1 MSRLSLVTALLA
13 SLLTTPLFAAETA
26 TLYGRIQDESGALV
40 PAANVTARH
49 TLTGFARSVTS
60 ATDGS
65 FRLPALPPG
74 PYEITVELA
83 GFTGVK
89 RSGVTLGL
97 GMEVGLDFR
106 LVVGGTQETVEVTAA
121 APVIETTNAAVQST
135 ITRDQVDLLPLVGR
149 DYLDLARLSAGAV
162 VTNGQG
168 TSFTGS
174 RGRSNQFL
182 IDGIDN
188 SEDISGFRRQDFNL
202 DAIAEFQ
209 VLVNN
214 FKAEY
219 GRAGGGV
226 ISVLTRSGTN
236 TLHGG
241 AFFLFRNQDMIAR
254 SPFEAPGSARDPFKR
269 KQWGAHVGGPI
280 ARNRTHFFASFD
292 YEDRATNTSQTA
304 PFPAPGAVVSAATRD
319 LLQRNGVPAFPDT
332 SQGTRVRLVRPE
344 YVRIPKLSARIDHT
358 LNAKQNVTLRFNFE
372 RDSEP
377 SGLSGTI
384 FDANGGTSIFRTIYG
399 SLSHKWILGP
409 NMLNEIYLQV
419 GQSKFDGF
427 VASPNLVNIFVD
439 EFSTATPYLGGST
452 SFPQGRTDKVF
463 QVIEN
468 FTWHR
473 PGTGGGHV
481 LKTGV
486 DLKLFRS
493 DSFFD
498 SNFRGSFFFATV
510 NDFLAGRPRRFTQ
523 NQGDSSLERP
533 NDILGLYVQD
543 DWTLSRKLTLN
554 LGLRY
559 DYERGPVE
567 AISAIPESSPVCAL
581 TGTCSAARDGL
592 GSDKNNLAPRFGFLW
607 DPQGSGRT
615 VIHGGIGLYYDQV
628 ILNVQGN
635 ARFTPPKIVG
645 VQIENPTFPDPFRG
659 GSAATLRPNVSVVDP
674 DVVTPRNLNTSLGVR
689 RQLTENL
696 GLDATLVWN
705 RGYDHIVIVNTN
717 AIDPT
722 TRQRPNAN
730 FTNVNFYTNA
740 GDIRYK
746 GLLVELRKRMAKRH
760 SWGLSY
766 TLAKAENTTETT
778 LTAVQIPRD
787 IARNYGPATED
798 RRHALVGNFVAS
810 LPWDLQLAG
819 IFEFRTERPLDV
831 FVGGRDLNGDG
842 ITGDWPDGYS
852 RNSVRELS
860 TSEAN
865 RLRALYGLAP
875 ITAYADNAKFWNAD
889 LTVQKR
895 IGLGGTRALR
905 LTAEVFNVFNHPN
918 FSQPSQS
925 ITSSLFGQV
934 TAIDTGRD
942 ARPRSFQIT
951 GQIEF

>member
-1 MSRLSLVTALLA
+1 MSRFRLIVILLA
-13 SLLTTPLFAAETA
+13 SLLAAPLHAAETA
-26 TLYGRIQDESGALV
+26 TLFGRIQDESGALV
-40 PAANVTARH
+40 PAATVTARH
-49 TLTGFARSVTS
+49 ALTGFVRSVTS
-60 ATDGS
+60 AVDGS
-65 FRLPALPPG
+65 YRLPALPPG
-74 PYEITVELA
+74 PYEIGVELT
-83 GFTGVK
+83 GFTSVK
-89 RSGVTLGL
+89 RRGVTLGV
-97 GMEVGLDFR
+97 GTEVGIDFR
-106 LVVGGTQETVEVTAA
+106 LAVGSTQETVDVTAA
-121 APVIETTNAAVQST
+121 APVIETTNAAVEST
-135 ITRDQVDLLPLVGR
+135 ITREQIDLLPLVGR

-162 VTNGQG
+162 VTSGQG

-182 IDGIDN
+182 IDGLDN

-236 TLHGG
+236 SLQGG
-241 AFFLFRNQDMIAR
+241 AFFLFRNQDMIVR

-269 KQWGAHVGGPI
+269 KQWGAHLGGPI
-280 ARNRTHFFASFD
+280 VRNKTHFFASFD
-292 YEDRATNTSQTA
+292 YEDRATNTTLTA
-304 PFPAPGAVVSAATRD
+304 PFPAPGATVSSATRE
-319 LLQRNGVPAFPDT
+319 LLARNGVPAFPDT

-344 YVRIPKLSARIDHT
+344 YVRIPKLSARLDHV
-358 LNAKQNVTLRFNFE
+358 LNARQNLTLRFNFE

-377 SGLSGTI
+377 SGVSGTV
-384 FDANGGTSIFRTIYG
+384 FDVNGGTSIFRTIYG
-399 SLSHKWILGP
+399 SLSHKWILGT
-409 NMLNEIYLQV
+409 NALNEVYVQV

-427 VASPNLVNIFVD
+427 VAAPNLVNIFVD
-439 EFSTATPYLGGST
+439 EFSSGTPYLGGST
-452 SFPQGRTDKVF
+452 SFPQGRTDQVF

-473 PGTGGGHV
+473 PGKRSHVFKGGI
-481 LKTGV
+481 
-486 DLKLFRS
+486 DLKRFRS

-523 NQGDSSLERP
+523 NQGNSRLDRP
-533 NDILGLYVQD
+533 NDILGVYVQD

-567 AISAIPESSPVCAL
+567 AVSEIPEGSPVCAL
-581 TGTCSAARDGL
+581 TGTCAAARDGL
-592 GSDKNNLAPRFGFLW
+592 GSDKNNLGPRFGFLW
-607 DPQGSGRT
+607 DPKASGRT
-615 VIHGGIGLYYDQV
+615 IVHGGLGLYYDQV

-635 ARFTPPKIVG
+635 ARFTPPKVIG
-645 VQIENPTFPDPFRG
+645 VQIENPSFPDPFRS

-674 DVVTPRNLNTSLGVR
+674 DIVTPRNLNASLGVR
-689 RQLTENL
+689 RQLTTNL

-705 RGYDHIVIVNTN
+705 RGYDHVLIVNTN
-717 AIDPT
+717 AIDPA

-746 GLLVELRKRMAKRH
+746 GLLVELRKRMSNRH

-766 TLAKAENTTETT
+766 TLAKAENTAETT

-787 IARNYGPATED
+787 IARSYGPANED
-798 RRHALVGNFVAS
+798 RRHTLVGNFVAS
-810 LPWDLQLAG
+810 LPWNFQLAG

-860 TSEAN
+860 TAEAN

-875 ITAYADNAKFWNAD
+875 ITAYANNAKFWNGD
-889 LTVQKR
+889 VTLQKR
-895 IGLGGTRALR
+895 IGLGGARALR
-905 LTAEVFNVFNHPN
+905 LTLEVFNVFNHPN

-934 TAIDTGRD
+934 TSIDTGRD
-942 ARPRSFQIT
+942 ARPRSIQLT